1 MKRNTLK
8 GLVATLV
15 IGAAMALSS
24 PAFAQS
30 HHGYSGG
37 GVSIQFGGHNGGLSF
52 GYSSGHS
59 NYGGYNQDHGGY
71 NQGYGGYNQGYGG
84 YNQGYGG
91 YNQGYGGYN
100 QGYGG
105 YNGRRQEGRGYRGRR
120 GGC

>member
-15 IGAAMALSS
+15 IGAAMALSPLAS
-24 PAFAQS
+24 AQR

-59 NYGGYNQDHGGY
+59 NYGGYNSGSGGHHGYGQRDY
-71 NQGYGGYNQGYGG
+71 GYGGYNSGYGS
-84 YNQGYGG
+84 YNDHR
-91 YNQGYGGYN
+91 YNDY
-100 QGYGG
+100 G
-105 YNGRRQEGRGYRGRR
+105 YNGRRAQEGRVSRGRR